1 MEVFLLHN
9 NIYYILYNGDNMLIV
24 NNLKKN
30 YHTLKD
36 EIKTLDNISFELKEN
51 EFISIVGPSGCG
63 KSTILSI
70 LAGIIDKS
78 DGIIICDKTIGYML
92 QDDLLFEWLTIYDN
106 CLLGLK
112 IQNKLTKENKKYVLD
127 LLEKYG
133 LKDYINMYP
142 NNLSGGMRQR
152 VALIRT
158 LAIKPEILLLDEAF
172 SKLDSQTKKFV
183 LDDIY
188 NILREEKISCIMVTH
203 DISDAISFS
212 DKILI
217 LHEKPSSIKKE
228 IKTNMKELPSKRIYK
243 KEYLKLL
250 EEVDDNV

>member
-1 MEVFLLHN
+1 
-9 NIYYILYNGDNMLIV
+9 MLIV

-36 EIKTLDNISFELKEN
+36 EIKTLSNISFELKEN

-112 IQNKLTKENKKYVLD
+112 IQKKLNSENKKYVLD

-133 LKDYINMYP
+133 LKDFINMYP
-142 NNLSGGMRQR
+142 SNLSGGMRQR

-183 LDDIY
+183 IDDIY
-188 NILREEKISCIMVTH
+188 NILKEEKISCIMVTH
-203 DISDAISFS
+203 DISDAITFS
-212 DKILI
+212 DRILI
-217 LHEKPSSIKKE
+217 LQEKPSIIKKE
-228 IKTNMKELPSKRIYK
+228 IITNMTEIPSKRVYE

-250 EEVDDNV
+250 KEVDDNV

>member
-1 MEVFLLHN
+1 
-9 NIYYILYNGDNMLIV
+9 MLIV

-36 EIKTLDNISFELKEN
+36 EIKTLNNISFELKEN

-78 DGIIICDKTIGYML
+78 DGIIICDKTVGYML

-112 IQNKLTKENKKYVLD
+112 IQKKLNSENKKYVLD

-133 LKDYINMYP
+133 LKDFINMYP
-142 NNLSGGMRQR
+142 SNLSGGMRQR

-183 LDDIY
+183 IDDIF

-203 DISDAISFS
+203 DISDAITFS
-212 DKILI
+212 DRILI
-217 LHEKPSSIKKE
+217 LQEKPSIIKKE
-228 IKTNMKELPSKRIYK
+228 IITNMTEIPSKRVYE

-250 EEVDDNV
+250 KEVDDNV

>member
-1 MEVFLLHN
+1 
-9 NIYYILYNGDNMLIV
+9 MLIV

-36 EIKTLDNISFELKEN
+36 EIKTLSNISFKLKEN

-112 IQNKLTKENKKYVLD
+112 IQKKLNSENKKYVLD

-133 LKDYINMYP
+133 LKDFINMYP

-183 LDDIY
+183 IDDIF

-203 DISDAISFS
+203 DISDAITFS
-212 DKILI
+212 DRILI
-217 LHEKPSSIKKE
+217 LQEKPSIIKKE
-228 IKTNMKELPSKRIYK
+228 IKTNMTEIPSKRVYE

-250 EEVDDNV
+250 KEVDDNV

>member
-1 MEVFLLHN
+1 
-9 NIYYILYNGDNMLIV
+9 MLIV

-36 EIKTLDNISFELKEN
+36 EIKTLSNISFELKEN

-112 IQNKLTKENKKYVLD
+112 IQKKLNSENKKYVLD

-133 LKDYINMYP
+133 LKDFINMYP
-142 NNLSGGMRQR
+142 SNLSGGMRQR

-183 LDDIY
+183 IDDIF

-203 DISDAISFS
+203 DISDAITFS
-212 DKILI
+212 DRILI
-217 LHEKPSSIKKE
+217 LQEKPSIIKKE
-228 IKTNMKELPSKRIYK
+228 IKTNMTEIPSKRVYE

-250 EEVDDNV
+250 KEVDDNV

>member
-1 MEVFLLHN
+1 
-9 NIYYILYNGDNMLIV
+9 
-24 NNLKKN
+24 
-30 YHTLKD
+30 
-36 EIKTLDNISFELKEN
+36 
-51 EFISIVGPSGCG
+51 
-63 KSTILSI
+63 
-70 LAGIIDKS
+70 
-78 DGIIICDKTIGYML
+78 ML

-112 IQNKLTKENKKYVLD
+112 IQKKLNSENKKYVLD

-133 LKDYINMYP
+133 LKDFINMYP
-142 NNLSGGMRQR
+142 SNLSGGMRQR

-183 LDDIY
+183 IDDIF

-203 DISDAISFS
+203 DISDAITFS
-212 DKILI
+212 DRILI
-217 LHEKPSSIKKE
+217 LQEKPSIIKKE
-228 IKTNMKELPSKRIYK
+228 IKTNMTEIPSKRVYE

-250 EEVDDNV
+250 KEVDDNV

>member
-1 MEVFLLHN
+1 MVKYMIKAN
-9 NIYYILYNGDNMLIV
+9 NITYKIK
-24 NNLKKN
+24 NNLILN
-30 YHTLKD
+30 
-36 EIKTLDNISFELKEN
+36 NISFELKEN

-112 IQNKLTKENKKYVLD
+112 IQKKLNSENKKYVLD

-133 LKDYINMYP
+133 LKDFINMYP
-142 NNLSGGMRQR
+142 SNLSGGMRQR

-183 LDDIY
+183 IDDIY
-188 NILREEKISCIMVTH
+188 NILKEEKISCIMVTH
-203 DISDAISFS
+203 DISDAITFS
-212 DKILI
+212 DRILI
-217 LHEKPSSIKKE
+217 LQEKPSIIKKE
-228 IKTNMKELPSKRIYK
+228 IITNMTEIPSKRVYE

-250 EEVDDNV
+250 KEVDDNV

>member
-1 MEVFLLHN
+1 
-9 NIYYILYNGDNMLIV
+9 MLIV

-36 EIKTLDNISFELKEN
+36 EIKTLHNISFELKEN

-112 IQNKLTKENKKYVLD
+112 IQKKLNSENKKYVLD

-133 LKDYINMYP
+133 LKDFINMYP
-142 NNLSGGMRQR
+142 SNLSGGMRQR

-183 LDDIY
+183 IDDIF

-203 DISDAISFS
+203 DISDAITFS
-212 DKILI
+212 DRILI
-217 LHEKPSSIKKE
+217 LQEKPSIIKKE
-228 IKTNMKELPSKRIYK
+228 IITNMTEIPSKRVYE

-250 EEVDDNV
+250 KEVDDNV

>member
-1 MEVFLLHN
+1 
-9 NIYYILYNGDNMLIV
+9 MLIV

-36 EIKTLDNISFELKEN
+36 EIKTLHNISFELKEN

-78 DGIIICDKTIGYML
+78 DGIIICDKTVGYML

-112 IQNKLTKENKKYVLD
+112 IQKKLNSENKKYVLD

-133 LKDYINMYP
+133 LKDFINMYP
-142 NNLSGGMRQR
+142 SNLSGGMRQR

-183 LDDIY
+183 IDDIF

-203 DISDAISFS
+203 DISDAITFS
-212 DKILI
+212 DRILI
-217 LHEKPSSIKKE
+217 LQEKPSIIKKE
-228 IKTNMKELPSKRIYK
+228 IITNMTEIPSKRVYE

-250 EEVDDNV
+250 KEVDDNV

>member
-1 MEVFLLHN
+1 
-9 NIYYILYNGDNMLIV
+9 MLIV

-36 EIKTLDNISFELKEN
+36 EIKTLNNISFELKEN

-112 IQNKLTKENKKYVLD
+112 IQKKLNSENKKYVLD

-133 LKDYINMYP
+133 LKDFINMYP

-183 LDDIY
+183 IDDIY

-203 DISDAISFS
+203 DISDAITFS
-212 DKILI
+212 DRILI
-217 LHEKPSSIKKE
+217 LQEKPSIIKKE
-228 IKTNMKELPSKRIYK
+228 IKTNMTEIPSKRIYE

-250 EEVDDNV
+250 KEVDDNV

>member
-1 MEVFLLHN
+1 
-9 NIYYILYNGDNMLIV
+9 MLIV

-36 EIKTLDNISFELKEN
+36 EIKTLNNISFELKEN

-78 DGIIICDKTIGYML
+78 DGIIICDKTVGYML

-112 IQNKLTKENKKYVLD
+112 IQKKLNSENKKYVLD

-133 LKDYINMYP
+133 LKDFINMYP
-142 NNLSGGMRQR
+142 SNLSGGMRQR

-183 LDDIY
+183 IDDIY
-188 NILREEKISCIMVTH
+188 NILKEEKISCIMVTH
-203 DISDAISFS
+203 DISDAITFS
-212 DKILI
+212 DRILI
-217 LHEKPSSIKKE
+217 LQEKPSIIKKE
-228 IKTNMKELPSKRIYK
+228 IKTNMTEIPSKRVYE

-250 EEVDDNV
+250 KEVDDNV

>member
-1 MEVFLLHN
+1 
-9 NIYYILYNGDNMLIV
+9 MLIV

-36 EIKTLDNISFELKEN
+36 EIKTLNNISFELKEN

-78 DGIIICDKTIGYML
+78 DGIIICDKTVGYML

-112 IQNKLTKENKKYVLD
+112 IQKKLNSENKKYVLD

-133 LKDYINMYP
+133 LKDFINMYP
-142 NNLSGGMRQR
+142 SNLSGGMRQR

-183 LDDIY
+183 IDDIF

-203 DISDAISFS
+203 DISDAITFS
-212 DKILI
+212 DRILI
-217 LHEKPSSIKKE
+217 LQEKPSIIKKE
-228 IKTNMKELPSKRIYK
+228 IKTNMTEIPSKRVYE

-250 EEVDDNV
+250 KEVDDNV

>member
-1 MEVFLLHN
+1 
-9 NIYYILYNGDNMLIV
+9 MLIV

-36 EIKTLDNISFELKEN
+36 EIKTLNNISFELKEN

-112 IQNKLTKENKKYVLD
+112 IQKKLNSVNKKYVLD

-133 LKDYINMYP
+133 LKDFINMYP
-142 NNLSGGMRQR
+142 SNLSGGMRQR

-183 LDDIY
+183 IDDIY

-203 DISDAISFS
+203 DISDAITFS
-212 DKILI
+212 DRILI
-217 LHEKPSSIKKE
+217 LQEKPSIIKKE
-228 IKTNMKELPSKRIYK
+228 IKTNMTEIPSKRVYE

-250 EEVDDNV
+250 KEVDDNV

>member
-1 MEVFLLHN
+1 
-9 NIYYILYNGDNMLIV
+9 MLIV

-36 EIKTLDNISFELKEN
+36 EIKTLSNISFELKEN

-112 IQNKLTKENKKYVLD
+112 IQKKLNSENKKYVLD

-133 LKDYINMYP
+133 LKDFINMYP

-172 SKLDSQTKKFV
+172 SKLDSQKKKFV
-183 LDDIY
+183 IDDIY
-188 NILREEKISCIMVTH
+188 KEEKISCIMVTH
-203 DISDAISFS
+203 DISDAITFS
-212 DKILI
+212 DRILI
-217 LHEKPSSIKKE
+217 LQEKPSIIKKE
-228 IKTNMKELPSKRIYK
+228 IITNMTEIPSKRVYE

-250 EEVDDNV
+250 KEVDDNV

>member
-1 MEVFLLHN
+1 
-9 NIYYILYNGDNMLIV
+9 MLIV

-36 EIKTLDNISFELKEN
+36 EIKNLSNISFELKEN

-78 DGIIICDKTIGYML
+78 DGIIICDKTVGYML

-112 IQNKLTKENKKYVLD
+112 IQKKLNSENKKYVLD

-133 LKDYINMYP
+133 LKDFINMYP
-142 NNLSGGMRQR
+142 SNLSGGMRQR

-183 LDDIY
+183 IDDIY

-203 DISDAISFS
+203 DISDAITFS
-212 DKILI
+212 DRILI
-217 LHEKPSSIKKE
+217 LQEKPSIIKKE
-228 IKTNMKELPSKRIYK
+228 IITNMTEIPSKRVYE

-250 EEVDDNV
+250 KEVDDNV

>member
-1 MEVFLLHN
+1 
-9 NIYYILYNGDNMLIV
+9 MLIV

-36 EIKTLDNISFELKEN
+36 EIKTLHNISFELKEN

-112 IQNKLTKENKKYVLD
+112 IQKKLNSENKKYVLD

-133 LKDYINMYP
+133 LTDFINMYP

-183 LDDIY
+183 IDDIY
-188 NILREEKISCIMVTH
+188 NILKEEKISCIMVTH
-203 DISDAISFS
+203 DISDAITFS
-212 DKILI
+212 DRILI
-217 LHEKPSSIKKE
+217 LQEKPSIIKKE
-228 IKTNMKELPSKRIYK
+228 IKTNMTEITSKRVYE

-250 EEVDDNV
+250 KEVDDNV

>member
-1 MEVFLLHN
+1 
-9 NIYYILYNGDNMLIV
+9 MLIV

-36 EIKTLDNISFELKEN
+36 EIKTLSNISFALKEN

-112 IQNKLTKENKKYVLD
+112 IQKKLNSENKKYVLD

-133 LKDYINMYP
+133 LKDFINMYP

-183 LDDIY
+183 IDDIF

-203 DISDAISFS
+203 DISDAITFS
-212 DKILI
+212 DRILI
-217 LHEKPSSIKKE
+217 LQEKPSIIKKE
-228 IKTNMKELPSKRIYK
+228 IITNMTEIPSKRVYE

-250 EEVDDNV
+250 KEVDDNV

>member
-1 MEVFLLHN
+1 
-9 NIYYILYNGDNMLIV
+9 MLIV

-36 EIKTLDNISFELKEN
+36 EIKTLSNISFELKEN

-112 IQNKLTKENKKYVLD
+112 IQKKLNSENKKYVLD

-133 LKDYINMYP
+133 LKDFINMYP
-142 NNLSGGMRQR
+142 SNLSGGMRQR

-183 LDDIY
+183 IDDIY

-203 DISDAISFS
+203 DISDAITFS
-212 DKILI
+212 DRILI
-217 LHEKPSSIKKE
+217 LQEKPSIIKKE
-228 IKTNMKELPSKRIYK
+228 IITNMTEIPSKRVYE

-250 EEVDDNV
+250 KEVDDNV

>member
-1 MEVFLLHN
+1 
-9 NIYYILYNGDNMLIV
+9 MLIV

-36 EIKTLDNISFELKEN
+36 EIKTLSNISFELKEN

-78 DGIIICDKTIGYML
+78 DGIIICDKTVGYML

-112 IQNKLTKENKKYVLD
+112 IQKKLNSENKKYVLD

-133 LKDYINMYP
+133 LKDFINMYP
-142 NNLSGGMRQR
+142 SNLSGGMRQR

-183 LDDIY
+183 IDDIF

-203 DISDAISFS
+203 DISDAITFS
-212 DKILI
+212 DRILI
-217 LHEKPSSIKKE
+217 LQEKPSIIKKE
-228 IKTNMKELPSKRIYK
+228 IITNMTEIPSKRVYE

-250 EEVDDNV
+250 KEVDDNV

>member
-1 MEVFLLHN
+1 
-9 NIYYILYNGDNMLIV
+9 MLIV

-36 EIKTLDNISFELKEN
+36 EIKTLSNISFELKEN

-112 IQNKLTKENKKYVLD
+112 IQKKLNSENKKYVLD

-133 LKDYINMYP
+133 LKDFINMYP
-142 NNLSGGMRQR
+142 NNLSGGMRKR

-158 LAIKPEILLLDEAF
+158 LAIKHEILLLDEAF

-183 LDDIY
+183 IDDIY
-188 NILREEKISCIMVTH
+188 NILKEEKISCIMVTH
-203 DISDAISFS
+203 DISDAITFS
-212 DKILI
+212 DRILI
-217 LHEKPSSIKKE
+217 LQEKPSIIKKE
-228 IKTNMKELPSKRIYK
+228 IKTNMTEIPSKRVYE

-250 EEVDDNV
+250 KEVDDNV

>member
-1 MEVFLLHN
+1 
-9 NIYYILYNGDNMLIV
+9 MLIV

-36 EIKTLDNISFELKEN
+36 EIKTLSNISFELKEN

-78 DGIIICDKTIGYML
+78 DGIIICDKTVGYML

-112 IQNKLTKENKKYVLD
+112 IQKKLNSENKKYVLD

-133 LKDYINMYP
+133 LKDFINMYP
-142 NNLSGGMRQR
+142 SNLSGGMRQR

-183 LDDIY
+183 IDDIY
-188 NILREEKISCIMVTH
+188 NILKEEKISCIMVTH
-203 DISDAISFS
+203 DISDAITFS
-212 DKILI
+212 DRILI
-217 LHEKPSSIKKE
+217 LQEKPSIIKKE
-228 IKTNMKELPSKRIYK
+228 IITNMTEIPSKRVYE

-250 EEVDDNV
+250 KEVDDNV

>member
-1 MEVFLLHN
+1 
-9 NIYYILYNGDNMLIV
+9 MLIV

-36 EIKTLDNISFELKEN
+36 EIKTLHNISFELKEN

-112 IQNKLTKENKKYVLD
+112 IQN
-127 LLEKYG
+127 
-133 LKDYINMYP
+133 M
-142 NNLSGGMRQR
+142 
-152 VALIRT
+152 
-158 LAIKPEILLLDEAF
+158 F
-172 SKLDSQTKKFV
+172 
-183 LDDIY
+183 
-188 NILREEKISCIMVTH
+188 
-203 DISDAISFS
+203 
-212 DKILI
+212 
-217 LHEKPSSIKKE
+217 
-228 IKTNMKELPSKRIYK
+228 
-243 KEYLKLL
+243 
-250 EEVDDNV
+250 

>member
-1 MEVFLLHN
+1 
-9 NIYYILYNGDNMLIV
+9 MLIV

-36 EIKTLDNISFELKEN
+36 EIKTLSNISFELKEN

-78 DGIIICDKTIGYML
+78 DGIIICDKTVGYML

-112 IQNKLTKENKKYVLD
+112 IQKKLNSENKKYVLD

-133 LKDYINMYP
+133 LKDFINMYP
-142 NNLSGGMRQR
+142 SNLSGGMRQR

-183 LDDIY
+183 IDDIY

-203 DISDAISFS
+203 DISDAITFS
-212 DKILI
+212 DRILI
-217 LHEKPSSIKKE
+217 LQEKPSIIKKE
-228 IKTNMKELPSKRIYK
+228 IITNMTEIPSKRVYE

-250 EEVDDNV
+250 KEVDDNV

>member
-1 MEVFLLHN
+1 
-9 NIYYILYNGDNMLIV
+9 MLIV

-36 EIKTLDNISFELKEN
+36 EIKTLSNISFALKEN

-78 DGIIICDKTIGYML
+78 DGIIICDKTVGYML

-112 IQNKLTKENKKYVLD
+112 IQKKLNSENKKYVLD

-133 LKDYINMYP
+133 LKDFINMYP
-142 NNLSGGMRQR
+142 SNLSGGMRQR

-183 LDDIY
+183 IDDIF

-203 DISDAISFS
+203 DISDAITFS
-212 DKILI
+212 DRILI
-217 LHEKPSSIKKE
+217 LQEKPSIIKKE
-228 IKTNMKELPSKRIYK
+228 IITNMTEIPSKRVYE

-250 EEVDDNV
+250 KEVDDNV

>member
-1 MEVFLLHN
+1 
-9 NIYYILYNGDNMLIV
+9 MLIV

-36 EIKTLDNISFELKEN
+36 EIKTLSNISFALKEN

-78 DGIIICDKTIGYML
+78 DGIIICDKTVGYML

-112 IQNKLTKENKKYVLD
+112 IQKKLNSENKKYVLD

-133 LKDYINMYP
+133 LKDFINMYP

-183 LDDIY
+183 IDDIY

-203 DISDAISFS
+203 DISDAITFS
-212 DKILI
+212 DRILI
-217 LHEKPSSIKKE
+217 LQEKPSIIKKE
-228 IKTNMKELPSKRIYK
+228 IKTNMTEIPSKRVYE

-250 EEVDDNV
+250 KEVDDNV

>member
-1 MEVFLLHN
+1 
-9 NIYYILYNGDNMLIV
+9 MLIV

-36 EIKTLDNISFELKEN
+36 EIKTLSNISFALKEN

-112 IQNKLTKENKKYVLD
+112 IQKKLNSENKKYVLD

-133 LKDYINMYP
+133 LKDFINMYP

-183 LDDIY
+183 IDDIY

-203 DISDAISFS
+203 DISDAITFS
-212 DKILI
+212 DRILI
-217 LHEKPSSIKKE
+217 LQEKPSIIKKE
-228 IKTNMKELPSKRIYK
+228 IKTNMTEIPSKRVYE

-250 EEVDDNV
+250 KEVDDNV

>member
-1 MEVFLLHN
+1 
-9 NIYYILYNGDNMLIV
+9 MLIV

-36 EIKTLDNISFELKEN
+36 EIKTLSNISFELKEN

-112 IQNKLTKENKKYVLD
+112 IQKKLNSENKKYVLD

-133 LKDYINMYP
+133 LKDFINMYP
-142 NNLSGGMRQR
+142 SNLSGGMRQR

-183 LDDIY
+183 IDDIY
-188 NILREEKISCIMVTH
+188 NILKEEKISCIMVTH
-203 DISDAISFS
+203 DISDAITFS
-212 DKILI
+212 DRILI
-217 LHEKPSSIKKE
+217 LQEKPSIIKKE
-228 IKTNMKELPSKRIYK
+228 IKTNMTEIPSKRVYE

-250 EEVDDNV
+250 KEVDDNV

>member
-1 MEVFLLHN
+1 
-9 NIYYILYNGDNMLIV
+9 MLIV
-24 NNLKKN
+24 NNIKKN

-36 EIKTLDNISFELKEN
+36 EIKTLHNISFELKEN

-78 DGIIICDKTIGYML
+78 DGIIICDKTVGYML

-112 IQNKLTKENKKYVLD
+112 IQKKLNSENKKYVLD

-133 LKDYINMYP
+133 LKDFINMYP
-142 NNLSGGMRQR
+142 SNLSGGMRQR

-183 LDDIY
+183 IDDIY

-203 DISDAISFS
+203 DISDAITFS
-212 DKILI
+212 DRILI
-217 LHEKPSSIKKE
+217 LQEKPSIIKKE
-228 IKTNMKELPSKRIYK
+228 IITNMTEIPSKRVYE

-250 EEVDDNV
+250 KEVDDNV

>member
-1 MEVFLLHN
+1 
-9 NIYYILYNGDNMLIV
+9 MLIV

-36 EIKTLDNISFELKEN
+36 EIKTLHNISFELKEN

-78 DGIIICDKTIGYML
+78 DGIIICDKRIGYML

-112 IQNKLTKENKKYVLD
+112 IQKKLNSENKKYVLD

-133 LKDYINMYP
+133 LKDFINMYP
-142 NNLSGGMRQR
+142 SNLSGGMRQR

-183 LDDIY
+183 IDDIY

-203 DISDAISFS
+203 DISDAITFS
-212 DKILI
+212 DRILI
-217 LHEKPSSIKKE
+217 LQEKPSIIKKE
-228 IKTNMKELPSKRIYK
+228 IKTNMTEIPSKRVYE

-250 EEVDDNV
+250 KEVDDNV

>member
-1 MEVFLLHN
+1 
-9 NIYYILYNGDNMLIV
+9 MLIV

-36 EIKTLDNISFELKEN
+36 EIKTLHNISFELKEN

-63 KSTILSI
+63 KSPILSI

-112 IQNKLTKENKKYVLD
+112 IQKKLNSENKKYVLD

-133 LKDYINMYP
+133 LKDFINMYP
-142 NNLSGGMRQR
+142 SNLSGGMRQR

-183 LDDIY
+183 IDDIY

-203 DISDAISFS
+203 DISDAITFS
-212 DKILI
+212 DRILI
-217 LHEKPSSIKKE
+217 LQEKPSIIKKE
-228 IKTNMKELPSKRIYK
+228 IKTNMTEIHSKRIYE
-243 KEYLKLL
+243 KEYLKHLK
-250 EEVDDNV
+250 EVDDNV

>member
-1 MEVFLLHN
+1 
-9 NIYYILYNGDNMLIV
+9 MLIV

-36 EIKTLDNISFELKEN
+36 EIKTLSNISFELKEN

-112 IQNKLTKENKKYVLD
+112 IQKKLNSENKKYVLD

-133 LKDYINMYP
+133 LKDFINMYP
-142 NNLSGGMRQR
+142 NNLSGGMRKR

-158 LAIKPEILLLDEAF
+158 LAIKHEILLLDEAF

-183 LDDIY
+183 IDDIY

-203 DISDAISFS
+203 DISDAITFS
-212 DKILI
+212 DRILI
-217 LHEKPSSIKKE
+217 LQEKPSIIKKE
-228 IKTNMKELPSKRIYK
+228 IKTNMTEIPSKRVYE

-250 EEVDDNV
+250 KEVDDNV

>member
-1 MEVFLLHN
+1 
-9 NIYYILYNGDNMLIV
+9 MLIV

-36 EIKTLDNISFELKEN
+36 EIKTLNNISFELKEN

-78 DGIIICDKTIGYML
+78 DGIIICDKTVGYML

-112 IQNKLTKENKKYVLD
+112 IQKKLNSENKKYVLD

-133 LKDYINMYP
+133 LKDFINMYP
-142 NNLSGGMRQR
+142 SNLSGGMRQR

-183 LDDIY
+183 IDDIY

-203 DISDAISFS
+203 DISDAITFS
-212 DKILI
+212 DRILI
-217 LHEKPSSIKKE
+217 LQEKPSIIKKE
-228 IKTNMKELPSKRIYK
+228 IKTNMTEIPSKRVYE

-250 EEVDDNV
+250 KEVDDNV

>member
-1 MEVFLLHN
+1 
-9 NIYYILYNGDNMLIV
+9 MLIV

-36 EIKTLDNISFELKEN
+36 EIKTLSNISFELKEN

-112 IQNKLTKENKKYVLD
+112 IQKKLNSENKKYVLD

-133 LKDYINMYP
+133 LKDFINMYP
-142 NNLSGGMRQR
+142 SNLSGGMRQR

-183 LDDIY
+183 IDDIY

-203 DISDAISFS
+203 DISDAITFS
-212 DKILI
+212 DRILI
-217 LHEKPSSIKKE
+217 LQEKPSIIKKE
-228 IKTNMKELPSKRIYK
+228 IKTNMTEIPSKRVYE

-250 EEVDDNV
+250 KEVDDNV

>member
-1 MEVFLLHN
+1 
-9 NIYYILYNGDNMLIV
+9 
-24 NNLKKN
+24 
-30 YHTLKD
+30 
-36 EIKTLDNISFELKEN
+36 
-51 EFISIVGPSGCG
+51 
-63 KSTILSI
+63 
-70 LAGIIDKS
+70 
-78 DGIIICDKTIGYML
+78 ML

-112 IQNKLTKENKKYVLD
+112 IQKKLNSENKKYVLD

-133 LKDYINMYP
+133 LKDFINMYP

-183 LDDIY
+183 IDDIF

-203 DISDAISFS
+203 DISDAITFS
-212 DKILI
+212 DRILI
-217 LHEKPSSIKKE
+217 LQEKPSIIKKE
-228 IKTNMKELPSKRIYK
+228 IITNMTEIPSKRVYG

-250 EEVDDNV
+250 KEVDDNV